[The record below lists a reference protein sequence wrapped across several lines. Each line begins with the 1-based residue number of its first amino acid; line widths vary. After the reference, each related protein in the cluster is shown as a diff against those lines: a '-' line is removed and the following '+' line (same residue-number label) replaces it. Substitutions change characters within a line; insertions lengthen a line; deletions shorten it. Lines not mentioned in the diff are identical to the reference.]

1 RNRYS
6 ASRPAVPAP
15 AIAVGTGPWDE
26 AQAKDLFEAA
36 GIPVPTRARATT
48 HEAARTAFTALRK
61 PVAIKLV
68 DAAVLHKTE
77 IGGVH
82 LGVTTEAQ
90 LEE

>member
-1 RNRYS
+1 
-6 ASRPAVPAP
+6 
-15 AIAVGTGPWDE
+15 
-26 AQAKDLFEAA
+26 
-36 GIPVPTRARATT
+36 PVPTRARATT

-90 LEE
+90 LEEVLAALDQAGAKEYLLEEMAPPGVDLVVGA